1 MTTKTLTLHHLEYS
15 QSFRILWLLE
25 ELGHPYEL
33 KSYNRDL
40 VSVLAPA
47 EYKAISPIGTAPVIT
62 HGEMALAESSAIM
75 DYLAD
80 LAPDCGLR
88 PEPGSPDR
96 TRYLFWFHAA
106 QGSMMPILLM
116 QTVLRMTTERVPFF
130 LRPLA
135 KMITGALTKGF
146 IEPRLFALLKQAEA
160 DLAKQPYFGGE
171 ALSLADIL
179 IVYNIEGAQARGL
192 LGAYPKLQDWL
203 ARMKARPAFQA
214 ATKLDDRPSMILPI
228 K

>member
-1 MTTKTLTLHHLEYS
+1 MAGKKLTLHHLEYS

-25 ELGHPYEL
+25 EMGQPYEL
-33 KSYNRDL
+33 KSYNRDP

-62 HGEMALAESSAIM
+62 HGKMALAESSAIM

-80 LAPDCGLR
+80 LSPDCGLR
-88 PEPGSPDR
+88 PEVGSKDR
-96 TRYLFWFHAA
+96 TRYLFWFHTA

-130 LRPLA
+130 LRPMA

-146 IEPRLFALLKQAEA
+146 IQPRLFALLDQAEA
-160 DLAKQPYFGGE
+160 DLSKKKYFGGS

-179 IVYNIEGAQARGL
+179 IVYNIEGADSRGL
-192 LGAYPKLQDWL
+192 LGAYPNLQDWL

-214 ATKLDDRPSMILPI
+214 ATKLDDRPSMILPS

>member
-1 MTTKTLTLHHLEYS
+1 MAAKKLTLHHLEYS

-25 ELGHPYEL
+25 EMGQPYEL
-33 KSYNRDL
+33 KSYNRDP

-62 HGEMALAESSAIM
+62 HGKLVLAESSAIM

-80 LAPDCGLR
+80 LSPDCGLR
-88 PEPGSPDR
+88 PEAGSPDR

-135 KMITGALTKGF
+135 KMITGGLTKGF
-146 IEPRLFALLKQAEA
+146 IEPRLFALLKQGEA
-160 DLAKQPYFGGE
+160 DLAEQPYFGGD

-179 IVYNIEGAQARGL
+179 IVYNIEGAASRGL
-192 LGAYPKLQDWL
+192 LDAYPNLQEWL
-203 ARMKARPAFQA
+203 TRMRARPAFQA
-214 ATKLDDRPSMILPI
+214 ATKLDDRPSMILPS